1 MGAYQSYVSSLS
13 TQPVVWFKFDEL
25 GSSTTVVADSG
36 TANNPLSM
44 LSSGVTGTARKSTGG
59 KDTGYLNMLA
69 DNTIDFAGDSTSV
82 IPAYLNYT
90 LSFWIRRQVSG
101 GSYSGLS
108 PFSWSGGG
116 DSYRV
121 RSGSTASIES
131 DGKLYWY
138 TVHGGTSHSDLNTN
152 DLRTGEWIHI
162 TYVRSGA
169 TVKLYQN
176 GSLLQTVTNAGT
188 ASSAGLTGTYGFRG
202 AGYGGTDLDEWLLFD
217 YAMDATQ
224 VLALYNHTPAGINKT
239 ITETPATATAL
250 MVNPSTTMSHVA
262 TPATATAQISY
273 LSVSGSANYPHD
285 FASANALQRD
295 PTIVVT
301 NGNSVEIATAITATA
316 LMVNPSSV
324 VASINITNSVAA
336 NTATA
341 DIGEH
346 NTVTARTISYVA
358 DVVGTA
364 SSQFIE
370 PFRFGSPDRIITE
383 TPATATSLMVDP
395 VLNITPNYFN
405 YVRRNSPYLYLRNF
419 AGGNTTLLNEG
430 SLNYGTV
437 DKGST
442 GTTSWDN
449 TIVASGVPMSY
460 IDNGTSLQINS
471 TGSNARW
478 KHTFGNTSA
487 QTLATMYASKNWTY
501 EFWHKPS
508 TSSLVSLSSNFT
520 YNDNAFVAALTYT
533 TTTTNLTVTLN
544 DGSTTPSFTLTNA
557 SSLMTHQNWHH
568 IVIRSEYLTSTTQ
581 RINLY
586 IDGYVAASQV
596 FTITGSSSGYL
607 GRLSPSGA
615 GSDLTFLPNPGS
627 LQTLFDEIAVY
638 PSALTNNEI
647 IEHYTFVDTNN
658 PNKIFFAPDLE
669 ASALIVDPVIS
680 RVANKNFPATPITAS
695 SLFVDPIVTPRIN
708 LNISATPITASA
720 LSVNPSF
727 YGTPDY
733 RKNAEI
739 LTAYI
744 EMSNN
749 NFALDDTYYAYVL
762 TNIAPYRYVSF
773 DGTNPAMDYGSD
785 ADFSVIP
792 TVYGGSLTSPAFGI
806 NNISVKTSSSNYTTS
821 GVILKESQYNDD
833 WGTSTDHHHSS
844 FWMQRDGDDPSN
856 GGVKVLWNLNGS
868 YDNQHVVLFHYQDKL
883 HIQLNNQTQYQTF
896 TSAANVNIF
905 DYERH
910 HIVIN
915 FDHSGS
921 NHFVKI
927 YVDSVLVLTANIGS
941 MTLQTINGVVNVG
954 PNDEANNYPRLS
966 VGCLITPFASTS
978 LPNAP
983 TPMRIL
989 VDEIHWAKTTLT
1001 AGQITSLYNAM
1012 PVKDNTTW
1020 YADFFI
1026 GSNANI
1032 PVPVVRGGNTRS
1044 ATPLTASGIINNP
1057 QISTVYNKVVSSPAI
1072 TASGQ
1077 IVQPVVVGDNV
1088 RTVNFVTTFMFAS
1101 AFISESQITFAVT
1114 AQPMTATAK
1123 MPASLPAWYD
1133 PYRALILQQSLTYPA
1148 GRYFGFKVGD
1158 ID

>member
-13 TQPVVWFKFDEL
+13 PQPVVWFKFDEL
-25 GSSTTVVADSG
+25 GTSTTTVADSG
-36 TANNPLSM
+36 TANNRLLMST
-44 LSSGVTGTARKSTGG
+44 TGTTGAARKSTGG
-59 KDTGYLNMLA
+59 KDTGYLDMLA
-69 DNTIDFAGDSTSV
+69 DDIISFAGDSSSV

-90 LSFWIRRQVSG
+90 VSFWIKRQVSG
-101 GSYSGLS
+101 GSYSGFS
-108 PFSWSGGG
+108 PFGWG
-116 DSYRV
+116 DLDPYRA

-138 TVHGGTSHSDLNTN
+138 TIHGGVGHDDLSTN
-152 DLRTGEWIHI
+152 DLRTGQWIHI
-162 TYVRSGA
+162 TYVRTGA

-176 GSLLQTVTNAGT
+176 GSLLQTATNAGT
-188 ASSAGLTGTYGFRG
+188 ASSPGLTGNYTFRG
-202 AGYGGTDLDEWLLFD
+202 AGFGGTGLDEFLLFD

-224 VLALYNHTPAGINKT
+224 VLALYNHAPAGINKT

-285 FASANALQRD
+285 FASANAIQTD
-295 PTIVVT
+295 PTIVAT
-301 NGNSVEIATAITATA
+301 DGNNVEIVTAITVTA
-316 LMVNPSSV
+316 LMVNPSNV
-324 VASINITNSVAA
+324 VASINITNAVAA

-364 SSQFIE
+364 SSQFTE

-383 TPATATSLMVDP
+383 TPATATALMVDP
-395 VLNITPNYFN
+395 VLNITPNYYN

-419 AGGNTTLLNEG
+419 AGGNSTLLNEG

-437 DKGST
+437 DKGSV
-442 GTTSWDN
+442 GTSSWQN
-449 TIVASGVPMSY
+449 TIVASGEPMSF
-460 IDNGTSLQINS
+460 IDDGTSLQINS
-471 TGSNARW
+471 TGNTARW
-478 KHTFGNTSA
+478 KHSYGNTTATVLA
-487 QTLATMYASKNWTY
+487 QMYASKNWTY

-508 TSSLVSLSSNFT
+508 TSSLLSSSSNFT
-520 YNDNAFVAALTYT
+520 YNDAAFIAALTYT
-533 TTTTNLTVTLN
+533 TTTTNLSVTLN
-544 DGSTTPSFTLTNA
+544 DGATTQTSILTNA

-596 FTITGSSSGYL
+596 FTITGSSGGYG
-607 GRLSPSGA
+607 GRLSPSGT
-615 GSDLTFLPNPGS
+615 GSDITFLPNGGAS
-627 LQTLFDEIAVY
+627 QTLFDEIAVY
-638 PSALTNNEI
+638 PSALSNNEI
-647 IEHYTFVDTNN
+647 IEHYTFVDTNT

-669 ASALIVDPVIS
+669 ASALMVDPTIS
-680 RVANKNFPATPITAS
+680 RVANVNFPSTPITAS
-695 SLFVDPIVTPRIN
+695 SLFVDPAVIARIN

-733 RKNAEI
+733 RKNAEV
-739 LTAYI
+739 LTAFI

-749 NFALDDTYYAYVL
+749 NFALDDTYYAYIL
-762 TNIAPYRYVSF
+762 ANITPYRYVSF

-785 ADFSVIP
+785 SDFSVIP

-806 NNISVKTSSSNYTTS
+806 NNISIKTSSSNYTTA

-856 GGVKVLWNLNGS
+856 GGVKVLWNLNGY
-868 YDNQHVVLFHYQDKL
+868 YDNQHIILFHYQDKL
-883 HIQLNNQTQYQTF
+883 HLQLNNQTQYQSF
-896 TSAANVNIF
+896 TSANNVNIF

-915 FDHSGS
+915 FDHSGV
-921 NHFVKI
+921 NNLVKI

-1012 PVKDNTTW
+1012 PAKDNTTW

-1026 GSNANI
+1026 ASNANI
-1032 PVPVVRGGNTRS
+1032 PMPVIRGGNTRS
-1044 ATPLTASGIINNP
+1044 ATPLTASGIINDV

-1072 TASGQ
+1072 TASAQ
-1077 IVQPVVVGDNV
+1077 IVQPTVVGDNV
-1088 RTVNFVTTFMFAS
+1088 RTVNFVATFMFAS
-1101 AFISESQITFAVT
+1101 AFISAPQIIFAVS
-1114 AQPMTATAK
+1114 AQPMIATAK
-1123 MPASLPAWYD
+1123 MPASLPPWYD
-1133 PYRALILQQSLTYPA
+1133 PYRALIIQQSLTYPA
-1148 GRYFGFKVGD
+1148 GNYYGFKIGD